1 MIITNPSQFDQAITH
16 FDAFNALD
24 PNLEEVAGTNQ
35 PKELVYAHRMTE
47 MLKRYSPDASEALLL
62 AARCQ
67 HIGRW
72 KTPRSDYPMTKPGY
86 HQWRNALKAFHA
98 DTARNIL
105 SELAYDTATIDHVCA
120 LVKKE
125 LPRTNSEAQ
134 TLEDVIVLVFLEHY
148 LAQFVATHSDY
159 EEAKFIDILVKS
171 LRKTSS
177 QAHQFILSMTT
188 LPDALAPLVK
198 KLVTEHFSPAL
209 K

>member
-1 MIITNPSQFDQAITH
+1 MNITNPSQFDQAIAR

-47 MLKRYSPDASEALLL
+47 MLQRYSADATEALLL

-105 SELAYDTATIDHVCA
+105 SELAYDAATIDQVCA

-125 LPRTNSEAQ
+125 LPRTNLEAQ
-134 TLEDVIVLVFLEHY
+134 TLEDVVVLVFLEHY

-159 EEAKFIDILVKS
+159 DEEKFVDILVKT
-171 LRKTSS
+171 LRKTSA

-188 LPDALAPLVK
+188 LPEALAPLVK
-198 KLVTEHFSPAL
+198 NLVTEHFSPAL

>member
-1 MIITNPSQFDQAITH
+1 MNITNPSQFDQAIAR

-47 MLKRYSPDASEALLL
+47 MLQRYSADATEALLL

-105 SELAYDTATIDHVCA
+105 SELAYDATTIDQVCA

-125 LPRTNSEAQ
+125 LPRTNLEAQ
-134 TLEDVIVLVFLEHY
+134 TLEDVVVLVFLEHY

-159 EEAKFIDILVKS
+159 DEAKFVDILVKT
-171 LRKTSS
+171 LRKTSA

-188 LPDALAPLVK
+188 LPEALAPLVK
-198 KLVTEHFSPAL
+198 NLVTEHFAPAL

>member
-1 MIITNPSQFDQAITH
+1 MNITNPSQFDQAIAR

-47 MLKRYSPDASEALLL
+47 MLQRYSADATEALLL

-105 SELAYDTATIDHVCA
+105 SELAYDAATIDQVCA

-125 LPRTNSEAQ
+125 LPRTNLEAQ
-134 TLEDVIVLVFLEHY
+134 TLEDVVVLVFLEHY

-159 EEAKFIDILVKS
+159 DEAKFVDILLKT
-171 LRKTSS
+171 LRKTSA

-188 LPDALAPLVK
+188 LPEALAPLVK
-198 KLVTEHFSPAL
+198 NLVTEHFSPAL

>member
-1 MIITNPSQFDQAITH
+1 MNITNPSQFDQAIAR

-47 MLKRYSPDASEALLL
+47 MLQRYSADATEALLL

-72 KTPRSDYPMTKPGY
+72 RTPRSDYPMTKPGY

-105 SELAYDTATIDHVCA
+105 SELAYDAATIDQVCA

-125 LPRTNSEAQ
+125 LPRTNLEAQ
-134 TLEDVIVLVFLEHY
+134 TLEDVVVLVFLEHY

-159 EEAKFIDILVKS
+159 DEAKFVDILVKT
-171 LRKTSS
+171 LRKTSA

-188 LPDALAPLVK
+188 LPEALAPLVK
-198 KLVTEHFSPAL
+198 NLVTEHFAPAL

>member
-1 MIITNPSQFDQAITH
+1 MNTSSPSQFDQAIAR

-24 PNLEEVAGTNQ
+24 PNLEEVAGASQ
-35 PKELVYAHRMTE
+35 PKELVYAQRMTE
-47 MLKRYSPDASEALLL
+47 MLKRYSADASEALSL

-72 KTPRSDYPMTKPGY
+72 QTPRSDYPMTKPGY
-86 HQWRNALKAFHA
+86 HQWRNALKSFHA
-98 DTARNIL
+98 DTARSIL
-105 SELAYDTATIDHVCA
+105 SELAYDAATIDHVCA

-125 LPRTNSEAQ
+125 LPRTNLEAQ

-159 EEAKFIDILVKS
+159 EEAKFVDILVKS
-171 LRKTSS
+171 LRKTSP

-188 LPDALAPLVK
+188 LPEALAPLVK
-198 KLVTEHFSPAL
+198 KLVAEHF
-209 K
+209 

>member
-1 MIITNPSQFDQAITH
+1 MSTPSQFDQAIAR

-24 PNLEEVAGTNQ
+24 PNLEVVAGVNQ

-47 MLKRYSPDASEALLL
+47 MLQRYSKDASEALLL

-125 LPRTNSEAQ
+125 LPRTNLEAQ

-159 EEAKFIDILVKS
+159 EEAKFVDILVKS

-188 LPDALAPLVK
+188 LPEALAPLVK
-198 KLVTEHFSPAL
+198 TLVAEHFSPAL